1 MEIVLA
7 LQALR
12 AAYNGIQYCC
22 EALSEGTVQVQKIK
36 KAAENAQQIVK
47 DVKSTWSIITS
58 LLGLFKRKLPD
69 DAPATPAVAVS
80 GSEADQA
87 KPTAKPKDEYIR
99 HVPTE
104 DEIVQ
109 QFVKHVGDFYHQHRN
124 LSEYY
129 EHRYDEVYAMDR
141 PDPRDILELSTIK
154 HELDGAY
161 IKLSGMMRGAHVPP
175 QLGPLWDNFNEIYE
189 HVKEE
194 QQKRRERDRIRRN
207 QEQWQREQAHHFKI
221 DRLMAVVGALIVLAW
236 TWGVMLS
243 LSSLVKT
250 LDGLP
255 LL

>member
-1 MEIVLA
+1 MLA

-47 DVKSTWSIITS
+47 DVKGTWSILSS
-58 LLGLFKRKLPD
+58 LFSIFKRKPPA
-69 DAPATPAVAVS
+69 DAPATTTPDTTPAAQP
-80 GSEADQA
+80 AA
-87 KPTAKPKDEYIR
+87 KQKDEFIR
-99 HVPTE
+99 HVPSE

-109 QFVKHVGDFYHQHRN
+109 QFIKHVGDFYHQHRQ

-129 EHRYDEVYAMDR
+129 ERRYDEVYAMDR

-161 IKLSGMMRGAHVPP
+161 GKLSEMMRGFNVPP

-189 HVKEE
+189 HVKE
-194 QQKRRERDRIRRN
+194 QQQARRERDRIRRN
-207 QEQWQREQAHHFKI
+207 QEQWQRDQAHHFKI
-221 DRLMAVVGALIVLAW
+221 DRLMAVVGSLIVLAW
-236 TWGVMLS
+236 TWGVMLL

-250 LDGLP
+250 LAGLP
-255 LL
+255 PL